1 MGIECKTSVIG
12 SVISR
17 GKIKGIIAI
26 IEKTEGGVD
35 EVLCENKWMKILP
48 CKSANCKGVLSG
60 VIYFSR

>member
-26 IEKTEGGVD
+26 IEKSEGGVQLPLWQSFVYGT
-35 EVLCENKWMKILP
+35 EIVSIVLRSNKIRL
-48 CKSANCKGVLSG
+48 
-60 VIYFSR
+60 

>member
-26 IEKTEGGVD
+26 IEKTEGGVQLPLWQSLVYGT
-35 EVLCENKWMKILP
+35 EIVSIVLRSNKFRL
-48 CKSANCKGVLSG
+48 
-60 VIYFSR
+60 

>member
-26 IEKTEGGVD
+26 IEKKEGGMQLPLWIKYISNNRAT
-35 EVLCENKWMKILP
+35 LC
-48 CKSANCKGVLSG
+48 
-60 VIYFSR
+60 

>member
-26 IEKTEGGVD
+26 IEKTEGGVQLPLWQSLVYGTEIVSIVLRSNKLDYD
-35 EVLCENKWMKILP
+35 EE
-48 CKSANCKGVLSG
+48 
-60 VIYFSR
+60 

>member
-26 IEKTEGGVD
+26 IEKTEGGVQLPLWQSLVYGT
-35 EVLCENKWMKILP
+35 EIVRIVLRSNKI
-48 CKSANCKGVLSG
+48 
-60 VIYFSR
+60 RR